1 MKRISKPASV
11 HITNLYSKNRL
22 NLTKISRLTQ
32 KVSKAL
38 RLKQGLSLVFLND
51 TKMRTVNRE
60 YHGVD
65 ETTDVLAF
73 ESPKHWPHLPGA
85 KGLLGEIVISVDR
98 VIRYAKEYQVKQ
110 GEELMRYVIHG
121 ILHLLGERD
130 HRVKARAKMFIK
142 QEKLLRL
149 FRSFDGIIR

>member
-1 MKRISKPASV
+1 
-11 HITNLYSKNRL
+11 
-22 NLTKISRLTQ
+22 
-32 KVSKAL
+32 
-38 RLKQGLSLVFLND
+38 
-51 TKMRTVNRE
+51 MRTVNRE